1 MASRDRAPGYRAWLS
16 LTPAAGGRGSA
27 GTHQVQPLEARRRGV
42 AVGSRRGWS
51 HGHPQ
56 LLLASARDEGCCLK
70 NAAPPPKKNAAPTV
84 LVLPFPGDSEQLLP
98 LRQDTPTQLS
108 VLRSSWAAD
117 PGERHLA
124 RSRPQT
130 MAVTKG
136 HGEAGP
142 QPKAPESKISCKK
155 FLCMSE

>member
-1 MASRDRAPGYRAWLS
+1 MATPNFSSPLPEMRDA
-16 LTPAAGGRGSA
+16 T
-27 GTHQVQPLEARRRGV
+27 
-42 AVGSRRGWS
+42 
-51 HGHPQ
+51 
-56 LLLASARDEGCCLK
+56 LK
-70 NAAPPPKKNAAPTV
+70 MLPPPQKKNAAPTV

-124 RSRPQT
+124 WSRPQT